1 MIKLTTLPRVYNSSN
16 LNPDD
21 DECVCGTLR
30 NDDCFLISMTTTTTD
45 DDDDDDTRMDGAGGG
60 GSMDGMVW
68 TMMKEYRS
76 SVCFMMI
83 LSLT

>member
-30 NDDCFLISMTTTTTD
+30 NDDCVLISMTTTTTTD
-45 DDDDDDTRMDGAGGG
+45 DDDDTRMDGGGRWMG
-60 GSMDGMVW
+60 WDGMGW
-68 TMMKEYRS
+68 TVVRYYGR
-76 SVCFMMI
+76 
-83 LSLT
+83 